1 MTDGQRVPS
10 GLPAEAERA
19 EPERPRVRVALLAVP
34 SVVAVLAAPE
44 PPRRPELTN
53 LVAGETPV
61 AG

>member
-1 MTDGQRVPS
+1 M
-10 GLPAEAERA
+10 
-19 EPERPRVRVALLAVP
+19 LAVL

-44 PPRRPELTN
+44 PPRRAELTN